1 MRRLALLLMAVIG
14 FAASPLVAQEKM
26 MSPDVNADA
35 KIAVVERMIEAWNT
49 RDWQLVGDLFAED
62 GELHSM
68 MLDPVVGRAA
78 IAARINALG
87 AGISAITLDIQRI
100 GRVGDAVVIERV
112 DRFTYNGH
120 YGEVPVVGVLTVEG
134 EHIKVWRE
142 YYDRAQLVAALGLKE
157 DFHK

>member
-1 MRRLALLLMAVIG
+1 MRRLALLLMAAIG
-14 FAASPLVAQEKM
+14 LLATPVLAQEKV
-26 MSPDVNADA
+26 MSQAVNEDP

-49 RDWQLVGDLFAED
+49 RNWQLVGDLFAQD
-62 GELHSM
+62 GVLHSM
-68 MLDPVVGRAA
+68 MLEPVVGREA
-78 IAARINALG
+78 IASRINALG
-87 AGISAITLDIQRI
+87 AGISKITLDIQRI
-100 GRVGDAVVIERV
+100 GRVGDAVIIERV

-134 EHIKVWRE
+134 DHIKVWRE